1 MEAKTWSRGFRWY
14 QVSVVRL
21 MVFVAV
27 VAVLWSA
34 WLYHREHADIER
46 SWVSIH
52 LRDLLDDDAV
62 QRRGAAENLDQV
74 EADDA
79 ARVVS
84 GLACA
89 VGDPDWQVRR
99 AAAHSL
105 ANVIQRCAA
114 NSKEKLIDEIDL
126 AMRALIP
133 ALDDTSTEVRLA
145 NVIQR
150 CAANSKEKLIDE
162 IDLAMRA
169 LIPALDD
176 TSTEVRIAAMRS
188 VGRLGAICP
197 SPRGGPGRSATTG
210 VVMPQAKQAAAAL
223 LEAMHDPATHI
234 RAEAIRSL
242 GFIGPSAGI
251 DFGPIKE
258 AAENDPTIEVR
269 NAAIGALTTGWLEE
283 LHNQDVLSR

>member
-1 MEAKTWSRGFRWY
+1 MEAKTWSRGFWRI
-14 QVSVVRL
+14 QVSVARL
-21 MVFVAV
+21 MVLVAV
-27 VAVLWSA
+27 VAVLCSA

-52 LRDLLDDDAV
+52 LRDLQDDEAV
-62 QRRGAAENLDQV
+62 QRRAAAENLNRA
-74 EADDA
+74 EADDV

-84 GLACA
+84 GLAAA

-99 AAAHSL
+99 AAAESL
-105 ANVIQRCAA
+105 ANVIQRCVA
-114 NSKEKLIDEIDL
+114 NSKGKLIDEIDL
-126 AMRALIP
+126 AM
-133 ALDDTSTEVRLA
+133 T
-145 NVIQR
+145 
-150 CAANSKEKLIDE
+150 
-162 IDLAMRA
+162 A

-188 VGRLGAICP
+188 VGRLGALCP

-223 LEAMHDPATHI
+223 LEAMRDPATHV

-242 GFIGPSAGI
+242 GFIGPSAEI

-269 NAAIGALTTGWLEE
+269 NAANGALATGWIEQ